1 MGYWSKNYTNIL
13 QGQVRVPLI
22 DLDIWYMTVMVL
34 QASGENT
41 GLINGHKLKVHGG
54 KKLVLTPS
62 SAINQRIK
70 DLNEKEK

>member
-1 MGYWSKNYTNIL
+1 
-13 QGQVRVPLI
+13 
-22 DLDIWYMTVMVL
+22 MTVMVL